1 MSSWKA
7 AAVSTFVAL
16 RFQLRLAA
24 SQPRLQLD
32 ISHWM
37 LMRDTSKTK
46 AKEKQT
52 RTFPNVP
59 LRQKTWML
67 ILWPI

>member
-7 AAVSTFVAL
+7 AAVSTFAAL

-32 ISHWM
+32 ISHWK
-37 LMRDTSKTK
+37 LMCDTS
-46 AKEKQT
+46 
-52 RTFPNVP
+52 
-59 LRQKTWML
+59 
-67 ILWPI
+67 